1 MCSTS
6 TVLTDNDFTHSNV
19 TYQIEA
25 ITFARSLVSDPW
37 AFRFTFNKVIP
48 ADIKT
53 WTLDFGSRQVS
64 LASPPAT
71 YSNSDKT
78 VTWSVESSYTLP
90 QTLSMKLKTPDTTAP
105 TVSSAAVNGTALTI
119 TYNENLDTNSV
130 PAPGQFTVTV
140 DGSGQ
145 TPTGVAINGKTVTLT
160 LGTAVATGQTVTVA
174 YNAPT
179 NNPIQDASGNDAG
192 ALSNQQVTNNTPD
205 PSAAPPP
212 PPPPPPPVIESPEG
226 VSHSGNASDGFSLT
240 PLGEGGSIV
249 YRKRTIDIPVTRDE
263 CTSPGNPA
271 LIISRST
278 LDRVREITFELSE
291 TSPQDPPSGFRMEGC
306 VAEIDPG
313 IRLGQRETVA
323 VCLPTAEVNGKSYV
337 HRYDEEWKILPS
349 RSETVNGEKVVCGDT
364 DSFSMFGVFLPVIE
378 SAEGVNHS
386 EDPEYGFSL
395 TPLGEGGSI
404 VYGERTIDLSVTGDV
419 GSSGDPAVIV
429 SRSVLDRVEEITFEL
444 SEVSPH
450 DPPPGFYL
458 EGFSAEVDLGVTLEP
473 GETVSVCLPSAGE
486 SDIYRYSEVL
496 GEWEVLES
504 RSETVNGE
512 EVVCG
517 DVGAVSLTGVF
528 VEDTG
533 GCVIASA
540 GGEGVPWRGAVFNL
554 LLIMSVLMLVPGKH
568 RPGAYYRKAS
578 G

>member
-1 MCSTS
+1 MVSTR
-6 TVLTDNDFTHSNV
+6 TVGVSQQQDLSFQLDKAIPLGLTLHVGSSSFTVASA
-19 TYQIEA
+19 T
-25 ITFARSLVSDPW
+25 LSDPD
-37 AFRFTFNKVIP
+37 ALGVNKLAV
-48 ADIKT
+48 
-53 WTLDFGSRQVS
+53 WTNTGLSSWSENQKVS
-64 LASPPAT
+64 LRL
-71 YSNSDKT
+71 
-78 VTWSVESSYTLP
+78 V
-90 QTLSMKLKTPDTTAP
+90 
-105 TVSSAAVNGTALTI
+105 
-119 TYNENLDTNSV
+119 
-130 PAPGQFTVTV
+130 
-140 DGSGQ
+140 
-145 TPTGVAINGKTVTLT
+145 
-160 LGTAVATGQTVTVA
+160 
-174 YNAPT
+174 
-179 NNPIQDASGNDAG
+179 
-192 ALSNQQVTNNTPD
+192 D

-226 VSHSGNASDGFSLT
+226 VSHSGNPNDGFSLT

-291 TSPQDPPSGFRMEGC
+291 TSPQDSPPGFRMEGC

-323 VCLPTAEVNGKSYV
+323 VCLPPADVKGEAYV

-349 RSETVNGEKVVCGDT
+349 RSETVNGEELVCGDT
-364 DSFSMFGVFLPVIE
+364 DSFSLFGAFLPVIE
-378 SAEGVNHS
+378 SAEGVTHS
-386 EDPEYGFSL
+386 EDKEYGFSL

-404 VYGERTIDLSVTGDV
+404 VYGEKTIDLSVTGDV

-429 SRSVLDRVEEITFEL
+429 SRDVLDRVEEITFEL

-473 GETVSVCLPSAGE
+473 GETVSVCLPSSGG
-486 SDIYRYSEVL
+486 DIYRYSEEL
-496 GEWEVLES
+496 GEWEVLESS

-517 DVGAVSLTGVF
+517 EVDAVSLTGVF

-533 GCVIASA
+533 GCVIAAVS
-540 GGEGVPWRGAVFNL
+540 GEGVPWRGAVFNL
-554 LLIMSVLMLVPGKH
+554 LLIMSVLLLIPGMRK
-568 RPGAYYRKAS
+568 PGV
-578 G
+578 

>member
-1 MCSTS
+1 M
-6 TVLTDNDFTHSNV
+6 LTEDFFTHKGTGYDVSIV
-19 TYQIEA
+19 SL
-25 ITFARSLVSDPW
+25 SLVGGTPTLALSFSGAIPSGLT
-37 AFRFTFNKVIP
+37 FHVGSSSFSFTGGTSVSEGFIW
-48 ADIKT
+48 D
-53 WTLDFGSRQVS
+53 GSVLSWNAGNMVS
-64 LASPPAT
+64 LS
-71 YSNSDKT
+71 
-78 VTWSVESSYTLP
+78 L
-90 QTLSMKLKTPDTTAP
+90 TAP
-105 TVSSAAVNGTALTI
+105 A
-119 TYNENLDTNSV
+119 
-130 PAPGQFTVTV
+130 
-140 DGSGQ
+140 
-145 TPTGVAINGKTVTLT
+145 
-160 LGTAVATGQTVTVA
+160 
-174 YNAPT
+174 
-179 NNPIQDASGNDAG
+179 
-192 ALSNQQVTNNTPD
+192 
-205 PSAAPPP
+205 AAPPP

-226 VSHSGNASDGFSLT
+226 VSHSGNPNDGFSLT

-323 VCLPTAEVNGKSYV
+323 VCLPPADVKGKSYV

-349 RSETVNGEKVVCGDT
+349 RLETVNGEKLVCGDT
-364 DSFSMFGVFLPVIE
+364 DSFSLFGVFSPVIE
-378 SAEGVNHS
+378 SAEGVIHS
-386 EDPEYGFSL
+386 ENPESGFSL

-404 VYGERTIDLSVTGDV
+404 VYGQKTIDLSVTGDV

-429 SRSVLDRVEEITFEL
+429 SRNVLDRVEEITFEL

-458 EGFSAEVDLGVTLEP
+458 EGFAVEVDLGVTLGEE
-473 GETVSVCLPSAGE
+473 ETVSVCLPSSGE
-486 SDIYRYSEVL
+486 SDIYRYSEEL
-496 GEWEVLES
+496 GEWEVLPS
-504 RSETVNGE
+504 QLETVNGE

-517 DVGAVSLTGVF
+517 DVGGFSLTGVF

-540 GGEGVPWRGAVFNL
+540 SGEGVRWQGAVFNL
-554 LLIMSVLMLVPGKH
+554 LLIISVLLLIPGMSRLK
-568 RPGAYYRKAS
+568 
-578 G
+578 